1 MVNTTLCYLKHDNKY
16 LMLFRNKK
24 EADLNEGKW
33 IGIGGHVEDK
43 ETPEECMIR
52 EMKEETGLT
61 LTSLRYR
68 ALITFVSDIYETE
81 YMHLFTADD
90 FEGKLVSFCNE
101 GTLSWIDEDK
111 LLDLPTWEGDRKF
124 LPLIMDDKTGFFTM
138 KLVYEKDKLIE
149 CTKAFY

>member
-90 FEGKLVSFCNE
+90 FEGKLLSDCNE

-124 LPLIMDDKTGFFTM
+124 LPLVMDGKTGFFTM